1 MDKTRTT
8 GAVFGTPKLRNA
20 TQSSGQRVNE
30 TVARPGGLTPAS
42 PEPSTE
48 SGDIASLPGKGQ
60 ATRPSGYPN
69 AQGTVKNQQAKG
81 RSADSPPPAARPGGS
96 TPSKGK

>member
-48 SGDIASLPGKGQ
+48 SGTVASIPGQ
-60 ATRPSGYPN
+60 ATRPSGYAG
-69 AQGTVKNQQAKG
+69 AQGNVKNQPAKG
-81 RSADSPPPAARPGGS
+81 RSVDSPPPAARPGGS